1 MRNEKVIQRLEFKK
15 ERDNTMK
22 RFGKKIMALGLAG
35 AMVFGMSITSFAANH
50 YTNGTFGNPV
60 DGFGSSIGALGD
72 DGETYT
78 AGIETTTFNV
88 HFDTKGANP
97 SRPKTQFSYSIATGA
112 AVVATETTPA
122 IYAGVEDGVTLPDS
136 AVTDA
141 WNTVNSTEATDTIA
155 LSFDATKFAKAGIY
169 RYTLTEAAL
178 NSEQSA
184 IGITDGDTDSNHED
198 NSLTLDV
205 YVGYVDG
212 NLAVTGA
219 VLLTGIEAPILT
231 DSEVE
236 EGKNVSGTY
245 NHASYTNKIDG
256 FYNTYEAYTV
266 TITKT
271 VEGAMGDQ
279 EEAFPFKLAL
289 GYTEPATDDAN
300 TTIVD
305 QTVTV
310 AATTSSTVGNAYAI
324 GTTNGGT
331 AAGYEYSDIT
341 IQNGGTVTLTGLS
354 KKAVIKLME
363 TIDAGEGYKI
373 TSVVTG
379 MDASEGIAPAVNS
392 ESTYTTTGTVNGTTG
407 ANIAY
412 TNTRTAISP
421 TGLVIRF
428 APYII
433 MLGAAIVLFAFTRRR
448 RYADEA

>member
-1 MRNEKVIQRLEFKK
+1 MRNKKVIQRLEFKK

-97 SRPKTQFSYSIATGA
+97 SRPKTQFSYSIKNGA
-112 AVVATETTPA
+112 AVAATATPPA
-122 IYAGVEDGVTLPDS
+122 IYAGVTGGVTLS
-136 AVTDA
+136 QTVTDA
-141 WNTVNSTEATDTIA
+141 WNTVNSTEPTDTIE
-155 LSFDATKFAKAGIY
+155 LSFDKTKFPKAGIY
-169 RYTLTEAAL
+169 RYTLTENEL
-178 NSEQSA
+178 NTEQVN
-184 IGITDGDTDSNHED
+184 IGITDGDTNGNHED

-205 YVGYVDG
+205 YVGYVGDK
-212 NLAVTGA
+212 LAVTGA
-219 VLLTGIEAPILT
+219 VLLTGTEPPTLS
-231 DSEVE
+231 DREVE
-236 EGKNVSGTY
+236 TGKNVPDTL
-245 NHASYTNKIDG
+245 NRASYTSKIDG

-271 VEGAMGDQ
+271 VEGGMGDL
-279 EEAFPFKLAL
+279 EEEFPFKLAL
-289 GYTEPATDDAN
+289 GYTEPATDDEN
-300 TTIVD
+300 TTIVG

-310 AATTSSTVGNAYAI
+310 AATNRSRV
-324 GTTNGGT
+324 GTTYTIGSTDNGT
-331 AAGYEYSDIT
+331 ADGNEYRDIT
-341 IQNGGTVTLTGLS
+341 IKNDGTVTLTGLS

-373 TSVVTG
+373 TSEVTG
-379 MDASEGIAPAVNS
+379 MDDSEDIENAVSS
-392 ESTYTTTGTVNGTTG
+392 ETTYTTTGTVRGESG

-433 MLGAAIVLFAFTRRR
+433 MLGAAIVLLTFTRRR